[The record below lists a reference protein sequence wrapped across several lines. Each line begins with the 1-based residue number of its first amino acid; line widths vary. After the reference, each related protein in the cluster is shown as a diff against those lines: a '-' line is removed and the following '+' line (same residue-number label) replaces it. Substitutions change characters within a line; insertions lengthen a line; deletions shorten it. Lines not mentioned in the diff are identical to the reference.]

1 MPSSMAH
8 PPRPR
13 ASRRSGT
20 PATLTAV
27 VLAIAGALAHPAAAH
42 AQAAQPAGAI
52 SGRVTDASAD
62 APLPGV
68 SLQVEGTRLGAGT
81 GNDGRYRISGLQPG
95 TYTVVARRI
104 GYNPQ
109 RQSVTVSGTDEVTA
123 NFRLQASPIALDQV
137 VVTGTAG
144 AQEKRAIGNSVS
156 TISAVEE
163 LSKSAAPNL
172 GSLLN
177 ARATGV
183 TVLPR
188 TGRLGAGPS
197 IQVRGRAS
205 LSLENNPL
213 LYIDGVRVN
222 NATATGPV
230 GVSGGLGGQG
240 SQVGGRLNDLNPEDI
255 ESIEV
260 IKGPAAATIYG
271 TEAANG
277 VIQIITKRGAA
288 NAAPQVAVGV
298 EVGSLSFYDAAN
310 RIETNYVRDASGT
323 VVPWNGLQQEIDSGR
338 GFYRTG
344 QTRRYN
350 GSVSGGRDLFRY
362 YVGGSYQNDLG
373 IEPNNTLRQ
382 MAFRANVS
390 AAVRNN
396 LDVNASLGS
405 VVLRNRLG
413 ADYGASPLLGAQ
425 VGHKNLFPA
434 TRGFFAVS
442 PEIPQQLYDNRSNVN
457 RFTGSV
463 TVNHRPTDW
472 FTHRVILGV
481 DQSGEDARALERF
494 APPDLAR
501 VMSPV
506 AAGGRVGQTVRNNSL
521 YTADYS
527 GSAKVKLTSAIT
539 STTSVGGQ
547 FYRTELNQSFLG
559 GFGFAGAGLETV
571 SAVATQVAATQ
582 TQILNTTI
590 GAFGEQQ
597 FAWRDRLYLSA
608 ALRVDNNSAFGDD
621 FKWITYPKVSASYV
635 LHEEDFWTLDNW
647 FQTLRLRAAY
657 GASGR
662 QPNAFAALRT
672 FTPVT
677 GPGGGTAVTPGSL
690 GNPDLKPEVGKE
702 LEVGFEAGLF
712 NRLSLDFTYFTKTT
726 TDVIVSQAVAPSAGF
741 PGQQFRNIGEVSNDG
756 IELSATLQ
764 ALQRRGVSWEVN
776 GKVSTNGDRIEDLGG
791 LPSVIA
797 TAGPAN
803 IVGYPIG
810 GIFVRR
816 IASADRDAN
825 GFATNILCQGP
836 SGPVACASAPF
847 LYIGTPTPKLTGAIT
862 NSVTVGRNLRFHAL
876 VDFRNGN
883 RNYNAV
889 ELLRCGA
896 QLGIGLCDVNYNP
909 NNYDVKYVASARG
922 QAVSQGTTEPF
933 FQDASFVK
941 LREVSATYTLPE
953 RWLGK
958 RASITLAGRELKTWT
973 DYRGLDPESN
983 VNNAATTAQTIDQ
996 AATPNLMRFIAT
1008 FNVSW

>member
-1 MPSSMAH
+1 MAH
-8 PPRPR
+8 LPRPR
-13 ASRRSGT
+13 KRRLLGPPASLALFALAVLG
-20 PATLTAV
+20 AV
-27 VLAIAGALAHPAAAH
+27 VHPDAAGA
-42 AQAAQPAGAI
+42 QANTATGVIA
-52 SGRVTDASAD
+52 GRVTDASVD

-109 RQSVTVSGTDEVTA
+109 RQSVTVGGSGEATA

-144 AQEKRAIGNSVS
+144 AQEKRAIGNAVS

-172 GSLLN
+172 SSLLN

-197 IQVRGRAS
+197 IQIRGRAS
-205 LSLENNPL
+205 LSLENSPL

-240 SQVGGRLNDLNPEDI
+240 SQFGGRLNDLNPEDI
-255 ESIEV
+255 ESIEI

-277 VIQIITKRGAA
+277 VIQVITKRGAA
-288 NAAPQVAVGV
+288 NAAPQLTMGV
-298 EVGSLSFYDAAN
+298 EVGTLSFYDAVN

-323 VVPWNGLQQEIDSGR
+323 VVPWHGLQQEIDSGR

-390 AAVRNN
+390 AALRPST
-396 LDVNASLGS
+396 DVAASIGT
-405 VVLRNRLG
+405 VVLRNALG
-413 ADYGASPLLGAQ
+413 ADFGASPLLGAQ
-425 VGHKNLFPA
+425 VGHRNLFPA

-442 PEIPQQLYDNRSNVN
+442 PEIPQTLYDNRSNVS

-463 TVNHRPTDW
+463 TVNNRPTEW
-472 FTHRVILGV
+472 FSHRAILGV
-481 DQSGEDARALERF
+481 DQSSEDARALERF
-494 APPDLAR
+494 APPQLAA
-501 VMSPV
+501 VMSPA
-506 AAGGRVGQTVRNNSL
+506 AAGGRIGQTIRNNSL
-521 YTADYS
+521 FTADYS
-527 GSAKVKLTSAIT
+527 GSAKVKLTDAIT
-539 STTSVGGQ
+539 STTSAGGQ
-547 FYRTELNQSFLG
+547 FYRTELNTSFLG
-559 GFGFAGAGLETV
+559 GQGFAGSGLTTV

-590 GAFGEQQ
+590 GAFGEQG
-597 FAWRDRLYLSA
+597 FAWRDRLFVSA

-621 FKWITYPKVSASYV
+621 FKWITYPKVSASWV
-635 LHEEDFWTLDNW
+635 MHEEEFWGLDSW
-647 FQTLRLRAAY
+647 FQTMRVRAAY

-741 PGQQFRNIGEVSNDG
+741 PGQQFRNIGEVSNSG

-764 ALQRRGVSWEVN
+764 ALQRRNVSWEVTS
-776 GKVSTNGDRIEDLGG
+776 KVSTNGDRIEDLGG

-797 TAGPAN
+797 TAGPSN
-803 IVGYPIG
+803 QVGRPIG
-810 GIFVRR
+810 GVYVRR
-816 IASADRDAN
+816 IVSADRDAN
-825 GFATNILCQGP
+825 GFATNILCQGT
-836 SGPVACASAPF
+836 SGPVACATAPF
-847 LYIGTPTPKLTGAIT
+847 LYIGTPTPKLTGAVT
-862 NSVTVGRNLRFHAL
+862 NTVTVGRNLRLYAL

-883 RNYNAV
+883 LNYNAV

-896 QLGIGLCDVNYNP
+896 QLGVGLCDVNYNP
-909 NNYDVKYVASARG
+909 NNYDVKYVAQARG
-922 QAVSQGTTEPF
+922 QAVSQGTTEAF

-958 RASITLAGRELKTWT
+958 RASITLAGRELRTWT
-973 DYRGLDPESN
+973 DYRGIDPESN
-983 VNNAATTAQTIDQ
+983 VNNAAATATTLDQ
-996 AATPNLMRFIAT
+996 AVTPNLMRFIAT

>member
-1 MPSSMAH
+1 MSNTKGQLVLPALA
-8 PPRPR
+8 R
-13 ASRRSGT
+13 AVRRLAVLATVVTASVAGAQAGT
-20 PATLTAV
+20 PTGT
-27 VLAIAGALAHPAAAH
+27 IA
-42 AQAAQPAGAI
+42 
-52 SGRVTDASAD
+52 GRVTDAAAG

-81 GNDGRYRISGLQPG
+81 ANDGRFRIPGLQPG

-109 RQSVTVSGTDEVTA
+109 RQSVTIAGAGEVVA
-123 NFRLQASPIALDQV
+123 NFALQSSPIALDQV
-137 VVTGTAG
+137 VVTGTPG
-144 AQEKRAIGNSVS
+144 GQERRAIGNSVT
-156 TISAVEE
+156 TISASEE

-177 ARATGV
+177 ARASGV
-183 TVLPR
+183 TILPR
-188 TGRLGAGPS
+188 SGRLGAGPS
-197 IQVRGRAS
+197 VQIRGRAS
-205 LSLENNPL
+205 LGLENSPL

-240 SQVGGRLNDLNPEDI
+240 ATIGGRLNDLNPEDI
-255 ESIEV
+255 ESIEI

-277 VIQIITKRGAA
+277 VIQVITKRGAA
-288 NAAPQVAVGV
+288 NAAPQVSVGV
-298 EVGSLSFYDAAN
+298 EVGSLAFYDAEN
-310 RIETNYVRDASGT
+310 RIGTNFARDGAGQ
-323 VVPWNGLQQEIDSGR
+323 VVSWNGLQQETDSGR

-373 IEPNNTLRQ
+373 IEPNNTLQQ
-382 MAFRANVS
+382 MAFRANIS
-390 AAVRNN
+390 AAVNPST
-396 LDVNASLGS
+396 DVSASVGN

-413 ADYGASPLLGAQ
+413 ADFGASPLLGAQ
-425 VGHKNLFPA
+425 VGHRLLFPA

-442 PEIPQQLYDNRSNVN
+442 PEIPQQLYDNRSSVN
-457 RFTGSV
+457 RFTGSI
-463 TVNHRPTDW
+463 TVNNRPTEW
-472 FTHRVILGV
+472 FSHRAILGL

-494 APPDLAR
+494 APPELAR

-506 AAGGRVGQTVRNNSL
+506 AAGGRVGQTIRNNSL
-521 YTADYS
+521 VTADYS
-527 GSAKVKLTSAIT
+527 ATAKVKLGSAIGST
-539 STTSVGGQ
+539 SSIGGQ
-547 FYRTELNQSFLG
+547 FYRTELNTSFLG
-559 GFGFAGAGLETV
+559 GFGFAGPALETV

-590 GAFGEQQ
+590 GAFAEQT
-597 FAWRDRLYLSA
+597 FALRDRLYLTA

-621 FKWITYPKVSASYV
+621 FKWITYPKVSASWV
-635 LHEEDFWTLDNW
+635 VNEEEFWTFDDMI
-647 FQTLRLRAAY
+647 QTFRLRAAY

-690 GNPDLKPEVGKE
+690 GNANLKPEVGQE
-702 LEVGFEAGLF
+702 LEVGFDAGLF
-712 NRLSLDFTYFTKTT
+712 NRLTLDFTYFTKTT
-726 TDVIVSQAVAPSAGF
+726 RDVIVSQAVAPSVGF
-741 PGQQFRNIGEVSNDG
+741 PGQQFRNLGEVSNSG
-756 IELSATLQ
+756 IELTASLQ
-764 ALQRRGVSWEVN
+764 AVQKRNISWEIT
-776 GKVSTNGDRIEDLGG
+776 GKLATNGDRIEDLGG

-797 TAGPAN
+797 TQGSAN

-810 GIFVRR
+810 AVFARR

-825 GFATNILCQGP
+825 GFATNILCHGAAGAGSVP
-836 SGPVACASAPF
+836 CATAPF
-847 LYIGTPTPKLTGAIT
+847 QYIGTPTPKTTGAVT
-862 NSVTVGRNLRFHAL
+862 NTVTLGRNLRLYGMF
-876 VDFRNGN
+876 DFRRGN
-883 RNYNAV
+883 INYNAV
-889 ELLRCGA
+889 ELLRCAA
-896 QLGIGLCDVNYNP
+896 QLGVGLCDVNYNP
-909 NNYDVKYVASARG
+909 NNYDVKYVAQARG
-922 QAVSQGTTEPF
+922 QAVSLGTTEAYY
-933 FQDASFVK
+933 QDASFVK

-958 RASITLAGRELKTWT
+958 RASITLAGRELHTWT
-973 DYRGLDPESN
+973 DYRGIDPESN
-983 VNNAATTAQTIDQ
+983 VNNAATTGATLDQ
-996 AATPNLMRFIAT
+996 AVTPNLMRFIAT

>member
-1 MPSSMAH
+1 MSSMQGQCAASI
-8 PPRPR
+8 RSR
-13 ASRRSGT
+13 AVRT
-20 PATLTAV
+20 IAALAV
-27 VLAIAGALAHPAAAH
+27 FFAAPTAGA
-42 AQAAQPAGAI
+42 QTGAI
-52 SGRVTDASAD
+52 TGRVTDATAD

-68 SLQVEGTRLGAGT
+68 SLQVDGTRFGAGT
-81 GNDGRYRISGLQPG
+81 ANDGRFRISGLQPG
-95 TYTVVARRI
+95 TYVVIARRI

-109 RQSVTVSGTDEVTA
+109 RQSVTVPATGEVTV
-123 NFRLQASPIALDQV
+123 NFRLQSSPISLDQV

-144 AQEKRAIGNSVS
+144 ATERRAVGNSVS
-156 TISAVEE
+156 VISASEE

-183 TVLPR
+183 TILPR
-188 TGRLGAGPS
+188 SGRLGAGPS
-197 IQVRGRAS
+197 VQIRGRAS
-205 LSLENNPL
+205 LSLESSPL

-222 NATATGPV
+222 NSTATGPV

-240 SQVGGRLNDLNPEDI
+240 SQFGGRLNDLNPEDI
-255 ESIEV
+255 ESIEI

-271 TEAANG
+271 TEAASG
-277 VIQIITKRGAA
+277 VIQVITKRGAA
-288 NAAPQVAVGV
+288 NAAPQVSMGV
-298 EVGSLSFYDAAN
+298 EVGSLSFYDAVN
-310 RIETNYVRDASGT
+310 RIQTNYVRNASGT

-338 GFYRTG
+338 GFYKTG

-373 IEPNNTLRQ
+373 IEPNNTLKQ
-382 MAFRANVS
+382 MSFRANIS
-390 AAVRNN
+390 AAVRPST
-396 LDVNASLGS
+396 DITASVGT

-425 VGHKNLFPA
+425 VGHSALFPA

-463 TVNHRPTDW
+463 QVNNRPTSW
-472 FTHRVILGV
+472 FTQRAILGI

-494 APPDLAR
+494 APPELAR
-501 VMSPV
+501 VMSPA
-506 AAGGRVGQTVRNNSL
+506 AAGGRVGQTIRNNTL
-521 YTADYS
+521 FTAEYG
-527 GSAKVKLTSAIT
+527 GSAKFKLGSAIT
-539 STTSVGGQ
+539 STSSVGGQ

-559 GFGFAGAGLETV
+559 GFGFAGPALETV

-590 GAFGEQQ
+590 GAYGEQQ
-597 FAWRDRLYLSA
+597 FAWRDRLYVNA

-621 FKWITYPKVSASYV
+621 FKWVTYPKVSASWV
-635 LHEEDFWTLDNW
+635 LNEEDFWTFDNTI
-647 FQTLRLRAAY
+647 QTFRLRAAY

-677 GPGGGTAVTPGSL
+677 GPTGGTAVTPGSL

-702 LEVGFEAGLF
+702 LELGFETGMF
-712 NRLSLDFTYFTKTT
+712 NRLSIDFTYFTKTT
-726 TDVIVSQAVAPSAGF
+726 KDVIVSQAVAPSAGF
-741 PGQQFRNIGEVSNDG
+741 PGQQFRNIGEVSNSG
-756 IELSATLQ
+756 IEVAGTLQ
-764 ALQRRGVSWEVN
+764 ALQRRNYSWEVT
-776 GKVSTNGDRIEDLGG
+776 GKVSTNKDQIENLGS

-825 GFATNILCQGP
+825 GAATNILCDGGAGK
-836 SGPVACASAPF
+836 SPVACASAPF
-847 LYIGTPTPKLTGAIT
+847 QFIGTPTPKLSGAFT
-862 NSVTVGRNLRFHAL
+862 NTVTVGRNLRLYAL
-876 VDFRNGN
+876 VDFRRGN
-883 RNYNAV
+883 LNYNAV

-909 NNYDVKYVASARG
+909 SKYDVKYVAQARG
-922 QAVSQGTTEPF
+922 QAVSLGTTETY

-941 LREVSATYTLPE
+941 LREISATYTLPE
-953 RWLGK
+953 RWVKK
-958 RASITLAGRELKTWT
+958 RASLTLAGRELKTWT
-973 DYRGLDPESN
+973 DYRGIDPESN
-983 VNNAATTAQTIDQ
+983 VNNASTTAQTIDQ
-996 AATPNLMRFIAT
+996 ATTPNLMRFIAT
-1008 FNVSW
+1008 FNISW

>member
-1 MPSSMAH
+1 MSFTKGHHVA
-8 PPRPR
+8 PRLVR
-13 ASRRSGT
+13 VAGTLAVALTMGVAS
-20 PATLTAV
+20 V
-27 VLAIAGALAHPAAAH
+27 
-42 AQAAQPAGAI
+42 AQAQTGTLA
-52 SGRVTDASAD
+52 GRVTDAAAD
-62 APLPGV
+62 VPLPGV
-68 SLQVEGTRLGAGT
+68 TLQVEGTRFGAGT
-81 GNDGRYRISGLQPG
+81 ANDGRYRITGLQPG
-95 TYTVVARRI
+95 SYVIVARRL

-109 RQSVTVSGTDEVTA
+109 RQTVTVSAGSEATA
-123 NFRLQASPIALDQV
+123 NFRLQASAIALDQV

-144 AQEKRAIGNSVS
+144 AQEKRSIGNSIT
-156 TISAVEE
+156 TISASEE
-163 LSKSAAPNL
+163 LAKSAAPNL
-172 GSLLN
+172 GALLN

-183 TVLPR
+183 TILPR
-188 TGRLGAGPS
+188 SGRLGAGPS
-197 IQVRGRAS
+197 VQIRGRAS
-205 LSLENNPL
+205 LSLENSPL

-222 NATATGPV
+222 NSTATGPV

-240 SQVGGRLNDLNPEDI
+240 AQFGGRLNDLNPEDI
-255 ESIEV
+255 ESIEI

-277 VIQIITKRGAA
+277 VIQVITKRGAA
-288 NAAPQVAVGV
+288 NSAPQVAIGA

-310 RIETNYVRDASGT
+310 RINTNYAKNSSGT

-338 GFYRTG
+338 GFYKTG

-373 IEPNNTLRQ
+373 IEPNNTLGQ
-382 MAFRANVS
+382 MSFRANVS
-390 AAVRNN
+390 AAVRPST
-396 LDVNASLGS
+396 DITASLGS
-405 VVLRNRLG
+405 IILRNRLG
-413 ADYGASPLLGAQ
+413 MDYGASPLLGAQ
-425 VGHKNLFPA
+425 VGHALLFPA

-442 PEIPQQLYDNRSNVN
+442 PEIPQTLYDNTSNVN

-463 TVNHRPTDW
+463 QVNNRPTSW
-472 FTHRVILGV
+472 FTHRAILGV
-481 DQSGEDARALERF
+481 DQSSEDARALERF
-494 APPDLAR
+494 APPELAK
-501 VMSPV
+501 VMSPA
-506 AAGGRVGQTVRNNSL
+506 AAGGRVGQTIRNNSL
-521 YTADYS
+521 FTAEYG
-527 GSAKVKLTSAIT
+527 GSAKLKVGNALVSTS
-539 STTSVGGQ
+539 SFGGQ
-547 FYRTELNQSFLG
+547 FYRTELNTSFLG
-559 GFGFAGAGLETV
+559 GFGFAGPGLTLV
-571 SAVATQVAATQ
+571 SAAATQVAATQ
-582 TQILNTTI
+582 QQILNTTI
-590 GAFGEQQ
+590 GAYGEQQ
-597 FAWRDRLYLSA
+597 FAWRDRLYVTA

-621 FKWITYPKVSASYV
+621 FKWVTYPKVSASWV
-635 LHEEDFWTLDNW
+635 VNEEDFWKLDDMI
-647 FQTLRLRAAY
+647 QTFRLRAAY

-677 GPGGGTAVTPGSL
+677 GPTGGTAVTPGSL

-712 NRLSLDFTYFTKTT
+712 NRLSLDFTYFTKSTK
-726 TDVIVSQAVAPSAGF
+726 DVIVSQAVAPSAGF
-741 PGQQFRNIGEVSNDG
+741 PGQQFRNLGEVSNSG
-756 IELSATLQ
+756 IELAATLQ
-764 ALQRRGVSWEVN
+764 ALQRRSVSWEVT
-776 GKVSTNGDRIEDLGG
+776 GKVATNKDRIEDLGG

-825 GFATNILCQGP
+825 GGATNILCSDGKG
-836 SGPVACASAPF
+836 STLACTSAPF
-847 LYIGTPTPKLTGAIT
+847 LYIGTPTPKMTGAIT
-862 NSVTVGRNLRFHAL
+862 NTVTVGRNLRLYAL
-876 VDFRNGN
+876 VDFRSGN

-896 QLGIGLCDVNYNP
+896 QLGVGLCDVNYNP
-909 NNYDVKYVASARG
+909 SKYDVKYVAQARG
-922 QAVSQGTTEPF
+922 TAVSQGTTETY

-953 RWLGK
+953 RWLRK

-996 AATPNLMRFIAT
+996 ATTPNLMRFIAT
-1008 FNVSW
+1008 FNISW

>member
-1 MPSSMAH
+1 MPTSKAH
-8 PPRPR
+8 VPRPR
-13 ASRRSGT
+13 RRTGPFVVALTTVALAVLAAAVGPTVACAQT
-20 PATLTAV
+20 PAAV
-27 VLAIAGALAHPAAAH
+27 GVIA
-42 AQAAQPAGAI
+42 
-52 SGRVTDASAD
+52 GRVTDAAAD
-62 APLPGV
+62 APLSGV
-68 SLQVEGTRLGAGT
+68 SLQVDGTRFGAGT
-81 GNDGRYRISGLQPG
+81 GNDGRYRIGALPPG
-95 TYTVVARRI
+95 TYTVIARRI
-104 GYNPQ
+104 GYSPQ
-109 RQSVTVSGTDEVTA
+109 RQTVTVSGPDEVTA

-144 AQEKRAIGNSVS
+144 AQERRAIGNAVS
-156 TISAVEE
+156 TISATEE

-172 GSLLN
+172 ASLLN

-188 TGRLGAGPS
+188 SGRLGAGPS

-205 LSLENNPL
+205 LSLESSPL
-213 LYIDGVRVN
+213 LYVDGVRVN

-230 GVSGGLGGQG
+230 GVAGGLGGQG
-240 SQVGGRLNDLNPEDI
+240 SQFGGRLNDLNPEDI
-255 ESIEV
+255 ESIEI

-288 NAAPQVAVGV
+288 NAAPQMTVGV
-298 EVGSLSFYDAAN
+298 EVGSLAFHDAAS
-310 RIETNYVRDASGT
+310 RVETNYVRDGSGT
-323 VVPWNGLQQEIDSGR
+323 VVPWNGLQQETDSGR
-338 GFYRTG
+338 AFYRTG

-390 AAVRNN
+390 AAVRPN

-405 VVLRNRLG
+405 VVLRSRLG
-413 ADYGASPLLGAQ
+413 ADFGASPLLGAQ

-457 RFTGSV
+457 RFTGSI
-463 TVNHRPTDW
+463 TIHHRPTGW
-472 FTHRVILGV
+472 FTHRAILGV

-501 VMSPV
+501 VMSPA

-527 GSAKVKLTSAIT
+527 GSAKVKLTNAIS
-539 STTSVGGQ
+539 STTAVGGQ

-597 FAWRDRLYLSA
+597 FSWRDRLYVTA
-608 ALRVDNNSAFGDD
+608 ALRVDNNSAFGAD
-621 FKWITYPKVSASYV
+621 FKWITYPKVSASWV
-635 LHEEDFWTLDNW
+635 VHEETFWTLDDW
-647 FQTLRLRAAY
+647 FQTFRLRAAY
-657 GASGR
+657 GSSGR

-677 GPGGGTAVTPGSL
+677 GPGGATAVTPGSL
-690 GNPDLKPEVGKE
+690 GNPDLKPEVGQE
-702 LEVGFEAGLF
+702 LEVGFEAALF
-712 NRLSLDFTYFTKTT
+712 NRLSLDFTYFSKSTN
-726 TDVIVSQAVAPSAGF
+726 DVIVSQAVAPSAGF
-741 PGQQFRNIGEVSNDG
+741 PGQQFRNIGEVSNGG

-764 ALQRRGVSWEVN
+764 ALQRRNVSWEVN
-776 GKVSTNGDRIEDLGG
+776 GKLSTNGDRIEDLGG

-797 TAGPAN
+797 SAGPAN
-803 IVGYPIG
+803 IVGNPIG

-825 GFATNILCQGP
+825 GFATNILCHSP
-836 SGPVACASAPF
+836 NGPVACTSAPF
-847 LYIGTPTPKLTGAIT
+847 QFIGTPTPKRTGAIT
-862 NSVTVGRNLRFHAL
+862 NSVTIGRNLRFHAL
-876 VDFRNGN
+876 VDFRSGN

-889 ELLRCGA
+889 ELLRCAA
-896 QLGIGLCDVNYNP
+896 QLGVGLCDVNYNP
-909 NNYDVKYVASARG
+909 NNYDVKYVAQARG
-922 QAVSQGTTEPF
+922 QAVSQGTTEAY

-941 LREVSATYTLPE
+941 LREVSGTWTLPE

-958 RASITLAGRELKTWT
+958 RTSVTLAGRELKTWT

-983 VNNAATTAQTIDQ
+983 VNNAATTASTLDQ
-996 AATPNLMRFIAT
+996 AVTPNLMRFIAT